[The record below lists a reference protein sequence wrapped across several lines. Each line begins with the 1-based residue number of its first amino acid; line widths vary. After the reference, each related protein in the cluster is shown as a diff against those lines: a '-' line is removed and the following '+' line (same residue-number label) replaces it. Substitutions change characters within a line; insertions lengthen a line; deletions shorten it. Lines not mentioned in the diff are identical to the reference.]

1 MNLPI
6 AYAWKDAKPATIR
19 RYAAVLFSTSSVLT
33 ELEFA
38 SYVSEETRGS
48 NFVGRLAGRGKKFV
62 RGGREAKPPAVSF
75 ELAVPRFALMT
86 FVNQLTVQRVAAL
99 ACDQHAATEPAQA
112 GLERNQPK
120 GECLG
125 FMLRVRGIATRNC
138 V

>member
-1 MNLPI
+1 
-6 AYAWKDAKPATIR
+6 
-19 RYAAVLFSTSSVLT
+19 
-33 ELEFA
+33 
-38 SYVSEETRGS
+38 
-48 NFVGRLAGRGKKFV
+48 
-62 RGGREAKPPAVSF
+62 
-75 ELAVPRFALMT
+75 MT

-120 GECLG
+120 GKCLG